1 MAPSLQIQLLEVIKR
16 IISGHVDGFGNR
28 RVHKGLNRFHHGDV
42 VLGRHFQ
49 RRHKALGQ
57 FVGLA
62 PKLVEQAPS
71 VVLHGV
77 LTRAAIGLA
86 FFARVGP
93 RKRRLDAVG
102 SVVGKSQAHRAR
114 GGDGDEVA
122 VADAVL
128 ADLGLQGLGQTAG
141 KRALGQITFDVEER
155 EGAFFLRQSHRGF
168 VGGVAHALGDLR
180 GHLATG
186 FAVVLQVQQSQG
198 VAQAGEAHA
207 DAALVGGFL
216 LLLGQRPPGHVE
228 HVVEHAHLR
237 AHGFFKSGEVEFGG
251 ATETKGVAHKT
262 RQDDRA
268 QIAATVGRQ
277 GLLAAVVH
285 HQAIGVKGVNI
296 IDRHVKHR
304 LLTTRHQRLDRHGKA
319 LAVE

>member
-1 MAPSLQIQLLEVIKR
+1 MAPSLQVELFEVLKR
-16 IISGHVDGFGNR
+16 VVGRDVDGFGDR
-28 RVHKGLNRFHHGDV
+28 RVHKGLHRFHHGDV
-42 VLGRHFQ
+42 VLGRHLQ

-86 FFARVGP
+86 FFARVAP
-93 RKRRLDAVG
+93 RKRRLDAIGGVI
-102 SVVGKSQAHRAR
+102 GKGQAHRAR

-168 VGGVAHALGDLR
+168 IGGVAHALGDLR

-186 FAVVLQVQQSQG
+186 FAVVL
-198 VAQAGEAHA
+198 
-207 DAALVGGFL
+207 
-216 LLLGQRPPGHVE
+216 
-228 HVVEHAHLR
+228 
-237 AHGFFKSGEVEFGG
+237 
-251 ATETKGVAHKT
+251 
-262 RQDDRA
+262 
-268 QIAATVGRQ
+268 
-277 GLLAAVVH
+277 
-285 HQAIGVKGVNI
+285 
-296 IDRHVKHR
+296 
-304 LLTTRHQRLDRHGKA
+304 
-319 LAVE
+319 